1 MEKQPKL
8 TLLKKRKRKSST
20 TLAAASEPK
29 TLKIGTPETT
39 IKAKTVSETKNK
51 TVKQKKNA
59 TKITDDI
66 KTMEDAFK
74 KYPVLQDNELISK
87 FRKVPLNNN
96 QKGRIRQAI
105 NLQLKDSSAQL
116 IPDIIHGK
124 IQAILKRSKDLTDS
138 EIRRVRILYNMLTT
152 SVQKVIQKSD
162 TESESVE
169 PKTVSK
175 EKKKKE
181 KKVKVKVEGD
191 LDEKENKEKKEQLV
205 NKPRGPKRYVVF
217 VGNLPLDIDKEKIM
231 DHFSEIN
238 EQIKD
243 VRLPKPLEG
252 RKSAI
257 AFIELSNEPSYEIAL
272 SKHHSMMGNKRIN
285 VLYTAQQN
293 SKISKAEA
301 KSKSA
306 KLIAL
311 QKSGKL
317 LGSVPLNK
325 KRSQRRKKMKA
336 AQAREAAA
344 SA

>member
-96 QKGRIRQAI
+96 QK
-105 NLQLKDSSAQL
+105 
-116 IPDIIHGK
+116 DIIHGK